1 MHDSIICGCA
11 PLMGNTV
18 SDRLH
23 YAHLTRTHFDVEVV
37 TFVSD
42 LENFRPRKTINPQL
56 VAIDQQ
62 TSGAH
67 TNHNLHAVLVL
78 TKYHIKVNKQ
88 DAIVCSG
95 ARTNL
100 KVGAR
105 EKFCCPPLFLSPQV
119 KSVVL
124 VSTFVMVS
132 TVWSVSSLL
141 FHSRCSPCLAICK
154 SGKHVPHCLWSAR
167 HRLYGL
173 QR

>member
-88 DAIVCSG
+88 DATVCCG

-100 KVGAR
+100 KVGVR
-105 EKFCCPPLFLSPQV
+105 EKFSCALHFFVSTSKIGRFGEHFRDGQY
-119 KSVVL
+119 SL
-124 VSTFVMVS
+124 VSFFFAV
-132 TVWSVSSLL
+132 LL
-141 FHSRCSPCLAICK
+141 LMSE
-154 SGKHVPHCLWSAR
+154 
-167 HRLYGL
+167 
-173 QR
+173 